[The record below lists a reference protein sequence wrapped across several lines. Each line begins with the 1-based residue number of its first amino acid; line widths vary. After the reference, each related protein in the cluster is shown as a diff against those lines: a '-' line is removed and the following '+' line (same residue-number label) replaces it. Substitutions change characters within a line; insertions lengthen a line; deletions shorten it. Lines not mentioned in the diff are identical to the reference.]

1 MKEEKVLRKDQWIKP
16 PMTHTEWMTAVNTGY
31 RREWLNAKNGAQ
43 DHAVS
48 NHIKDK
54 YGSMASTIGSCLA
67 EFGACKVNNVYPDL
81 QNQKKLPY
89 DLIVEHTKW
98 DKYGLENYTHK
109 AKIDVKTP
117 SKKDSKWV
125 CVAEKY
131 EHKHCDLYVFIYS
144 KIPGLVF
151 RKDKPDYLID
161 VNGNEVMVPHLLVN
175 LSIKKWNDTV
185 HGCYCQG
192 WQRGDYIFRPEN
204 KRRKPNSEKG
214 FFITKDELLDSMEDC
229 LD

>member
-1 MKEEKVLRKDQWIKP
+1 MQEKVLRKDQWIKP
-16 PMTHTEWMTAVNTGY
+16 PMTYTEWMTAVNTGY
-31 RREWLNAKNGAQ
+31 RREYLNAVGDAQ

-67 EFGACKVNNVYPDL
+67 EFGACKVNDVYPDL

-89 DLIVEHTKW
+89 DLIVDHTRW
-98 DKYGLENYTHK
+98 DKYTGENYTRPI
-109 AKIDVKTP
+109 KIDVKTP
-117 SKKDSKWV
+117 ARKDSKWV

-131 EHKHCDLYVFIYS
+131 ERKYCELYVFIYS

-151 RKDKPDYLID
+151 RKEPDYFKN
-161 VNGNEVMVPHLLVN
+161 VNGKKVMVPHLLVN
-175 LSIKKWNDTV
+175 LSTNKWNDRV
-185 HGCYCQG
+185 HGCYCLG

-214 FFITKDELLDSMEDC
+214 FFITKDELLDTMEDC
-229 LD
+229 IP